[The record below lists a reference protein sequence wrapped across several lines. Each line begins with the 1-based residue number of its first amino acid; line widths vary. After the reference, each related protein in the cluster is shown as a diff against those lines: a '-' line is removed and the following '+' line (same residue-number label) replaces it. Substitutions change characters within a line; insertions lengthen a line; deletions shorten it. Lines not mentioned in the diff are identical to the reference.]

1 MKCFFL
7 DINYVILLVNIPI
20 LSKGHKV
27 QFSVS
32 ESIVTLTHRVNP
44 MTSHCQTNSYTNN
57 DFSMNFCHT

>member
-1 MKCFFL
+1 M

-32 ESIVTLTHRVNP
+32 ESIAT
-44 MTSHCQTNSYTNN
+44 
-57 DFSMNFCHT
+57 